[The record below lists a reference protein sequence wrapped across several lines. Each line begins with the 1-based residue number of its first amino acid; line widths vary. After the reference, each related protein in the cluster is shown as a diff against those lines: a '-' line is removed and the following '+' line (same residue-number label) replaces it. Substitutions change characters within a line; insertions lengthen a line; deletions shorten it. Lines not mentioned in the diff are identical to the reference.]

1 MAAFEE
7 TASIGSPLVQEER
20 SLEQA
25 KPQRGE
31 KSIPTRR
38 VALEEELA
46 KVPRYFAKDGDPL
59 LSHLSAGLSALFPEG
74 EEFFVRSVRHYRDRI
89 EDPVLRSQVAGFIG
103 QEAVHG
109 REHRAF
115 NRHLR
120 ELGYPTKA
128 FERLTGYILRFSER
142 ISPPIANLAA
152 TAAIEHFTAT
162 LAEVVLTTETESSGF
177 GDRASL
183 VRSATGGH
191 FGNQAVRD
199 LFVWHALEE
208 SEHKAVAFDVY
219 KAVGG
224 PEWLRISTMKTV
236 RVGFLV
242 LMGVQMLF
250 SVLKDPTLWSPRVLR
265 ASWKRFWSAP
275 IMQKEVWRTLH
286 DYDREGF
293 HPDDRDTKALV
304 IAWRERLF
312 GEEGEMRSYLRGS
325 AA

>member
-1 MAAFEE
+1 MAALEE
-7 TASIGSPLVQEER
+7 TAFVGETLEQDKG
-20 SLEQA
+20 SLELEKFSRA
-25 KPQRGE
+25 E

-46 KVPRYFAKDGDPL
+46 KVPKYFAKDGDPL

-74 EEFFVRSVRHYRDRI
+74 EEFFVRSVRHYRDQI
-89 EDPVLRSQVAGFIG
+89 GDSLLRRQVAGFIG

-115 NRHLR
+115 NRHLS

-128 FERLTGYILRFSER
+128 FEKLTGYILRFSER

-162 LAEVVLTTETESSGF
+162 LAEVVLTTETEGSGL
-177 GDRASL
+177 GSPANL
-183 VRSATGGH
+183 GCAGTGGH
-191 FGNQAVRD
+191 FGNRAVRD

-242 LMGVQMLF
+242 LMTVQMLL
-250 SVLKDPTLWSPRVLR
+250 SVLKDRTLWSPRILR
-265 ASWKRFWSAP
+265 VSWKRFWSAP
-275 IMQKEVWRTLH
+275 VMQKEVWRALH

-293 HPDDRDTKALV
+293 HPEDRDTKTLV
-304 IAWRERLF
+304 LAWRERLF
-312 GEEGEMRSYLRGS
+312 GEDGEMRSYLRGS